1 MTNSC
6 ENASDTELS
15 PSQGPPRGA
24 ALPGRGP
31 RHTAHCPQ
39 SHGEHHELHLG
50 IGTLGLAPCT
60 QYLGLRCGHLVEE
73 AVWNGARA
81 RSQHSAAF
89 GFYAEHWSPP
99 PQPPGREIACTLLH
113 VVGQLEA
120 DFFPLEWGNPEQAI
134 PKPSHDSCTQP
145 PPCQPRWGN

>member
-1 MTNSC
+1 MKTPLTRSC
-6 ENASDTELS
+6 LPAKAPPGSSSAWQGAQAHS
-15 PSQGPPRGA
+15 PLPAVTRGA
-24 ALPGRGP
+24 
-31 RHTAHCPQ
+31 PQ
-39 SHGEHHELHLG
+39 AAPWDWHAGLGSLHS
-50 IGTLGLAPCT
+50 IPWAEV
-60 QYLGLRCGHLVEE
+60 CGHLVEE

-81 RSQHSAAF
+81 RSQHPAAF